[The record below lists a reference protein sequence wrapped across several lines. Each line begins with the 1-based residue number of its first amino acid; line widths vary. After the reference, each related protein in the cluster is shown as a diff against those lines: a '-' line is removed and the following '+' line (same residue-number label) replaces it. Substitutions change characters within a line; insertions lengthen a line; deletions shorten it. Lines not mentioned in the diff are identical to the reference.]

1 MENQDEMEEVIK
13 EFLVESF
20 ENLDKLDQD
29 LVTLESQ
36 PGNKDVLNRIF
47 RIIHTIKGTSGF
59 FGFSK
64 LESIAHSGENLLDG
78 LRSDKIAPSAEI
90 TTALLKTVDAVREIL
105 TSVHNTKSEGD
116 INYNDLVTTLKSF
129 AAGAAKNGSPKPA
142 AAPSV
147 VAPVVVVPAVSTPVL
162 AESVI
167 PSMDVT
173 APVVLDTPSSTEKV
187 EVKEEPKIEPKIE
200 GPASVVAQNS
210 QASSPEKVAPKAP
223 TATEGEAKH
232 ASVTETSLRVD
243 VHLIDDLM
251 NLVSELVLARNQI
264 LQFSRA
270 LNDGGLS
277 STTQRLNVIT
287 SELQE
292 SVMRTRMQPIENVWN
307 KFPRVIRDVAQ
318 ACKKEA
324 RIEMEGKDTELDKT
338 IIEAIKD
345 PLTHIIRNSVDHGLE
360 LPEVR
365 KAKGKDPVGTVK
377 LRAFHEGGY
386 VIIEIIDDG
395 AGLNIE
401 RIKSKAQ
408 EKGLISADYAKRM
421 SDREAAK
428 LIFAPGFS
436 TAEQITNISGRGV
449 GMDVVRS
456 NIERIGGVVDV
467 LTVANL
473 GTTIRIKI
481 PLTLA
486 IVPALLVNSAGQRFA
501 IPQVSLV
508 ELVRIPVEQI
518 DREIEKIGEAHFLR
532 LRGRLMPLVYLCK
545 ALQMRSEECL
555 KASFNKM
562 QSLNIIFVQVEGQQF
577 GLVVDSVND
586 TEEIVVKPLSR
597 QLKELPVY
605 AGAAIMGDGKIALI
619 LDVAGLSKHTGVF
632 SNSDQELA
640 KESSD
645 SEQNI
650 KVKPKRRML
659 IVNAGSGTR
668 VAIPI
673 ERLNRLEEFEAERF
687 ETAAGQRC
695 VQYRDGILPLIHVGE
710 FLGRSA
716 APEKGTVKAVILDNQ
731 ATQLGLLVESV
742 VDIVEESFS
751 LTKVSVGAG
760 IVGSAIVAGHVT
772 DFLDLGS
779 LFTSVKLG
787 GVEENVGEVI

>member
-78 LRSDKIAPSAEI
+78 LRSDKIVPSAEI
-90 TTALLKTVDAVREIL
+90 TTALLKTVDAVRDIL
-105 TSVHNTKSEGD
+105 TSVHNTKAEGD
-116 INYNDLVTTLKSF
+116 VNYDDLVKTLKGLASG
-129 AAGAAKNGSPKPA
+129 AGKSAPVKPA
-142 AAPSV
+142 VDVPVVSPVEAPPTITTVAVIEPAV
-147 VAPVVVVPAVSTPVL
+147 VAPPVL
-162 AESVI
+162 EHVADSPQVESNI
-167 PSMDVT
+167 EEKTSLT
-173 APVVLDTPSSTEKV
+173 AKNLE
-187 EVKEEPKIEPKIE
+187 
-200 GPASVVAQNS
+200 AQV
-210 QASSPEKVAPKAP
+210 PEKNLAKAP
-223 TATEGEAKH
+223 IAPEPEAKH

-264 LQFSRA
+264 LQFSKT
-270 LNDGGLS
+270 LNDSGLS

-377 LRAFHEGGY
+377 LKAFHEGGY

-401 RIKSKAQ
+401 RIKTKAQ

-508 ELVRIPVEQI
+508 ELVRLPIEHI
-518 DREIEKIGEAHFLR
+518 DREVEKIGEAHFIR
-532 LRGRLMPLVYLCK
+532 LRGRLMPLVYLCQ
-545 ALQMRSEECL
+545 ALKMRNGECWQ
-555 KASFNKM
+555 ASLGNR
-562 QSLNIIFVQVEGQQF
+562 QSLNIIFVQVEGRQF
-577 GLVVDSVND
+577 GLVVDSVSD

-597 QLKELPVY
+597 QLKEIPVY

-640 KESSD
+640 KDSTD
-645 SEQNI
+645 SEQSL

-668 VAIPI
+668 VAIPV

-687 ETAAGQRC
+687 ESAAGQRC
-695 VQYRDGILPLIHVGE
+695 IQYREGILPLIHVGE
-710 FLGRSA
+710 FLGRGNS
-716 APEKGTVKAVILDNQ
+716 PERGTVKAVILDNQ
-731 ATQLGLLVESV
+731 VMQIGLVVESV

-751 LTKVSVGAG
+751 LTKVSVGSG
-760 IVGSAIVAGHVT
+760 IVGSAIVAGHIT

-779 LFTSVKLG
+779 LFSSVKLG
-787 GVEENVGEVI
+787 SVEENIGEVI